1 MTNNPSSEARVLG
14 NISYGSEDDLI
25 VKMVVPF
32 LKLLGYNDNQ
42 IAIKFPVKAYRPGR
56 AGRKPE
62 ADCVLF
68 AGSDRSLD
76 GSLVVVEVKSDPEAT
91 PEEQARFYSAN
102 LFVPFYLAWRGYE
115 FDVYQLQAFKP
126 PRYVETFSLRQMSEE
141 LFARAKAILSADLIH
156 AYCRAHEIK
165 AFDVGEEL
173 RKEEAQYVQKC
184 LERLRYYRLL
194 DLARPLDL
202 LQTFVPVHIKVLESG
217 TISAE
222 KIQDTVHEGAHPKT
236 IEQQFRTPPKPVL
249 LTDEVHNVKTV
260 ALIGDPGSGKTTLL
274 KHLCTEICQAAT
286 TRIPFFVPVRQ
297 LIAEST
303 GIRATMRSHLAQ
315 CCSEQFADIILATS
329 LKEGRLVL
337 CLDGLDEL
345 DIEEPV
351 AARQVLR
358 KMAAE
363 LEEFRTNNADNLIVF
378 TCRRESW
385 PTCRSSIAVASHDYE
400 VLPLS
405 AQSVRAFVNNWFGAD
420 GSTDAAALL
429 ANFRKTGW
437 PEFST
442 NPLLLGLTCIV
453 FEKRKR
459 VPDRR
464 YVLYQRCL
472 EVLLEEWDATRRL
485 SRLSP
490 LPQVSSEHMLDLL
503 EDIALHFHRQHRAC
517 FLRQD
522 VIKQLS
528 STLPCIG
535 LTESDD
541 SAAFDALSTQHG
553 LLRSWS
559 IEGLWAFPHLCFQE
573 YLAARALR
581 NDGNA
586 VTELLLK
593 KDDPHWREVIT
604 LYAQIGDATGL
615 VQGLLRLSDNILYTN
630 LFLAVTCVGHR
641 TKLHDKTLRSEICS
655 RLWGLTQGQNYYLLR
670 KAVDA
675 LYQLNTPESFRCLRK
690 LARDPNGALISSSYA
705 TRYLVA
711 HEGAKAAQ
719 DLIQHYVA
727 GEFGHDHLVD
737 GLDMLPLEI
746 TLKHLEYL
754 ITTSDYSTKKE
765 PGKKTITHHR
775 RGRAVKVLARIGE
788 ARALPILKRLLMS
801 ESLDPHVRGWYITRA
816 IASIPDHTVP
826 DELLAILRDEGM
838 LVDSRVNAA
847 SALGLE
853 EPTAKAYLIN
863 LVADKNANHYDRRD
877 AASTLC
883 QFDLTDEDIQPLKS
897 LLFDQRPE
905 IFWGGPANAAKAIA
919 KIGTH
924 TAREVLVQALEL
936 WRQSGKEDVEN
947 IVDRLERIC
956 VLMDPDESIERV
968 IFKSKPGHKIIWDMP
983 DLMVAFF
990 KQKPTRAEVL
1000 FVQELE
1006 SHKDDCI
1013 YGGTRAFGIANAML
1027 RLPPKHALIASF
1039 VKLALRVQYRD
1050 DWTWEILE
1058 QIWERRDLPAEVREL
1073 FYVKPVAPSS
1083 G

>member
-1 MTNNPSSEARVLG
+1 MTNNPSSKARVLG

-32 LKLLGYNDNQ
+32 FKLLGYNDNQ
-42 IAIKFPVKAYRPGR
+42 IAIKFPISAYRPGR

-76 GSLVVVEVKSDPEAT
+76 GSLIVVEVKPDPEAT

-102 LFVPFYLAWRGYE
+102 LFVPFYLTWRGCE
-115 FDVYQLQAFKP
+115 FDVYQLHAFKS
-126 PRYVETFSLRQMSEE
+126 PRYVKTFNLRQMSEE
-141 LFARAKAILSADLIH
+141 LFARTKAILSADLIN

-165 AFDVGEEL
+165 AFDIGEEL
-173 RKEEAQYVQKC
+173 RKEEAQYVQKY

-217 TISAE
+217 IISAE
-222 KIQDTVHEGAHPKT
+222 SVQDAVHEGEHPKS
-236 IEQQFRTPPKPVL
+236 IEQEFGIPSKPVL
-249 LTDEVHNVKTV
+249 LTAEVHNVKTI

-274 KHLCTEICQAAT
+274 RNLCAEICQAAT
-286 TRIPFFVPVRQ
+286 TRIPFFIPVRQ
-297 LIAEST
+297 LIAEAI
-303 GIRATMRSHLAQ
+303 GIREAMRCHLAQ
-315 CCSEQFADIILATS
+315 CCSEQFADTILATS
-329 LKEGRLVL
+329 LKEGRVVL

-385 PTCRSSIAVASHDYE
+385 PTYRSSIAVASHDYE

-405 AQSVRAFVNNWFGAD
+405 SQSVRAFVNNWFGAD

-429 ANFRKTGW
+429 ADLRKTGW

-453 FEKRKR
+453 FERRKR

-472 EVLLEEWDATRRL
+472 EVLLEEWDATRRI

-490 LPQVSSEHMLDLL
+490 LPQVSPEHMLDLL

-517 FLRQD
+517 FSRQD

-535 LTESDD
+535 LTESDG
-541 SAAFDALSTQHG
+541 STAFDALSTQYG

-593 KDDPHWREVIT
+593 RDDPHWREVIT
-604 LYAQIGDATGL
+604 LYAQLGDATGL

-630 LFLAVTCVGHR
+630 LFLAVTCVSHG
-641 TKLHDKTLRSEICS
+641 TKLHDQTLRSEICS
-655 RLWGLTQGQNYYLLR
+655 RLWGLTQGKNCYLLR
-670 KAVDA
+670 KAIDA

-690 LARDPNGALISSSYA
+690 LSRDPNGALIPSSYA

-711 HEGAKAAQ
+711 LDGAEAAK
-719 DLIQHYVA
+719 DLILHYGA
-727 GEFGHDHLVD
+727 GEPGYYHLVD
-737 GLDMLPLEI
+737 GLDLLPPEIALKRLEN
-746 TLKHLEYL
+746 L
-754 ITTSDYSTKKE
+754 ITTSDYEDTF
-765 PGKKTITHHR
+765 TYHQ
-775 RGRAVKVLARIGE
+775 RGRAVEVLARVGE
-788 ARALPILKRLLMS
+788 DRALPILKRLLKS
-801 ESLDPHVRGWYITRA
+801 ESLHSFVREWYIPRA
-816 IASIPDHTVP
+816 IASIPDDTVP
-826 DELLAILRDEGM
+826 DELRAILRDEGM

-847 SALGLE
+847 RALGLE
-853 EPTAKAYLIN
+853 EPAAKEYLIN

-877 AASTLC
+877 AASALL
-883 QFDLTDEDIQPLKS
+883 QFGLTDEDIEPLKS

-905 IFWGGPANAAKAIA
+905 IFWGGPAFATQAIA

-924 TAREVLVQALEL
+924 TAREVLAQALEL
-936 WRQSGKEDVEN
+936 WRQSSKEGAEN
-947 IVDRLERIC
+947 IVDHLERAW
-956 VLMDPDESIERV
+956 DPVGIDGSLEKAL
-968 IFKSKPGHKIIWDMP
+968 FKSKRGAAIKWDML

-990 KQKPTRAEVL
+990 KQQPTRAEVL
-1000 FVQELE
+1000 FIKELE
-1006 SHKDDCI
+1006 SYKDDVL
-1013 YGGTRAFGIANAML
+1013 YGGTRAEGIAAAML
-1027 RLPPKHALIASF
+1027 RLPPNPALIESLI
-1039 VKLALRVQYRD
+1039 KLALRVQYQD
-1050 DWTWEILE
+1050 DLTWGILA
-1058 QIWERRDLPAEVREL
+1058 QIWERRDLPTEAREL
-1073 FYVKPVAPSS
+1073 FYVKPDDPPLAKRRRKRE
-1083 G
+1083 